1 MALDIR
7 GKIFCSAGPVIRG
20 GFSDDH
26 IQGTGLIKTKGE
38 VVLNGL
44 FKLTPGQSI
53 SLGYEK
59 QGRVNRLPR
68 ALRVLSS
75 FADPF
80 RRETTVSLGC
90 KLTMLENFRE
100 SRKTDVAEVV
110 DYLEVDCKTVNDIP
124 LNIPLSHIA
133 NKCLTALGIAGGV
146 SINGSLAIDS
156 FDFGSGY
163 VSILSDILYSN
174 SLIGYLN
181 ENESFVV
188 RSLQISGTSPV
199 LDEDDIIDVSPIRS
213 GDIPAT
219 TVIVDYSYNR
229 FTPPKQ
235 EEEEEEAQDEDK
247 RKKRDWELEET
258 QGELQY
264 VIVRYNKTES
274 QHVFSYYP
282 FSSTRTSYD
291 ILDRPLKKTST
302 EKIIA
307 AAINSQY
314 VTEVLDETGGYG
326 RGADLVE
333 HKSTIE
339 YGYLYSA
346 SELVPPIEEDP
357 NRNPCLANTNNGL
370 VRRNPDGSKTTYGP
384 NTKFYTPARDDQPS
398 FIESISFE
406 SEMAIIGGI
415 NIPGYVYKFFNA
427 NLQAVT
433 EILHPGTQVIPT
445 SITIENFDVRDSFG
459 NPKNDEENGV
469 TFVETTFIESAYKR
483 IQFQQG
489 LAKMAEDVGNTG
501 QAYNMFAA
509 AAQLINHGSGT
520 RTTYSREYGTL
531 NKRPNAQK
539 RAKERYAK
547 DPRESFSDLEFIT
560 GGAGNAITTSYGLP
574 IAPDD
579 EIKVNP
585 DYRGIG
591 TGDTH
596 YLVNKS
602 DAPGLARQ
610 FGRTQQRLTYGHRM
624 GFSVQTVPDKL
635 PPYPGMGITLRLGG
649 IIASYIANAQSWSFD
664 SNGIVAS
671 ADFLY
676 LGGVGATT
684 SAYVTPS
691 PWAPVQ
697 DGITVLPIAPAVTI
711 NSNPTA
717 VNSAAT
723 PAGFDANNPGN
734 IFGTLPTGTSPI
746 YAKQITVSAVIPPYQ
761 EVAIHTLY
769 VRTSLTV
776 TRTLISVPIPDRD
789 ALLRTRATATAEQFQ
804 YPTRT
809 TELRL
814 RASALAEQLY
824 YAVRDVVLRT
834 RVYYEVER
842 TELFDLVAGNALPL
856 LGSGLTTGTPTGWVQ
871 AYSGNVD
878 DTPLEVQLPFAFPF
892 NGVSYNS
899 FWLSPNGYITLG
911 SGSSLYPGTATS
923 PALPKILINSADDS
937 MQKVLTRSTANTFR
951 VRVDGNIASGGGDA
965 AFARTFE
972 VAFFRPSFAD
982 GLAVI
987 EVRIGASPSNSGLL
1001 NVYSATTVLSTSATP
1016 LPAANK
1022 SWVFASSDTTGTA
1035 WFIAPAYS
1043 CTPVE

>member
-7 GKIFCSAGPVIRG
+7 GNVFCSAGPVIRG

-38 VVLNGL
+38 IVLNGL
-44 FKLTPGQSI
+44 IKLTPGQSI

-59 QGRVNRLPR
+59 QGRVNRIPR

-80 RRETTVSLGC
+80 RRETTVSVGC

-100 SRKTDVAEVV
+100 SRKTDLAEVV

-124 LNIPLSHIA
+124 LNMPLNHIVSQ
-133 NKCLTALGIAGGV
+133 CLASLGLSGGV
-146 SINGSLAIDS
+146 GISGSVAIDS
-156 FDFGSGY
+156 FDFAAGY
-163 VSILSDILYSN
+163 VNILSDLLYSN

-188 RSLQISGTSPV
+188 RTLYGSGTSPV

-213 GDIPAT
+213 GEIPAS
-219 TVIVDYSYNR
+219 TVIVNYNYSR

-235 EEEEEEAQDEDK
+235 EEEEKEAEDDSY
-247 RKKRDWELEET
+247 RQKRDWELEET

-264 VIVRYNKTES
+264 VIIKYNGSNS

-282 FSSTRTSYD
+282 FSSTKSTYD
-291 ILDRPLKKTST
+291 VLDRKLTEVKT

-307 AAINSQY
+307 AQLNSQY
-314 VTEVLDETGGYG
+314 VTEMLDETGGYG
-326 RGADLVE
+326 NGAELVE
-333 HKSTIE
+333 HRSQTR
-339 YGYLYSA
+339 YGYQYKA
-346 SELVPPIEEDP
+346 SELVPPIEEDE
-357 NRNPCLANTNNGL
+357 NRNPCFANTNKGL
-370 VRRNPDGSKTTYGP
+370 VRRNPDGSTTTYSSL
-384 NTKFYTPARDDQPS
+384 TKFYTPERDDQPI
-398 FIESISFE
+398 FTESITFE
-406 SEMAIIGGI
+406 SEMAIMGAI
-415 NIPGYVYKFFNA
+415 NLPSYVYKYFNE
-427 NLQAVT
+427 NLAAVT
-433 EILHPGTQVIPT
+433 ELLHPGTQLAET
-445 SITIENFDVRDSFG
+445 SIVINNLDVRDSFG
-459 NPKNDEENGV
+459 NPKNDPDEGV
-469 TFVETTFIESAYKR
+469 TYQETTYIESAFKR

-489 LAKMAEDVGNTG
+489 LAKMAEDVGTAA
-501 QAYNMFAA
+501 QAYNVFAA
-509 AAQLINHGSGT
+509 AAQLVNHGSGT
-520 RTTYSREYGTL
+520 KTVYSREFGPL
-531 NKRPNAQK
+531 LKRPSAQK

-547 DPRESFSDLEFIT
+547 DPRESFSDLEFIA
-560 GGAGNAITTSYGLP
+560 GGAGNAITTSYDLP

-579 EIKVNP
+579 EIKLNLQ
-585 DYRGIG
+585 YQGIG

-596 YLVNKS
+596 YLVS
-602 DAPGLARQ
+602 ESRAPELARE

-635 PPYPGMGITLRLGG
+635 PPYPAMGISLRLGG
-649 IIASYIANAQSWSFD
+649 IIATYIANAQSWSFD

-697 DGITVLPIAPAVTI
+697 DGITALPIAPAVVT
-711 NSNPTA
+711 NPNPTA
-717 VNSAAT
+717 ANSATT
-723 PAGFDANNPGN
+723 PTGFDASNPGN
-734 IFGTLPTGTSPI
+734 IFTTLPSDTAPVH
-746 YAKQITVSAVIPPYQ
+746 AKQITVDAVIPPYQ

-776 TRTLISVPIPDRD
+776 TRTLIRLPIPDRD
-789 ALLRTRATATAEQFQ
+789 VLVRTRAAATADQFQ
-804 YPTRT
+804 YPTRL
-809 TELRL
+809 TELRV
-814 RASALAEQLY
+814 RASALVEQTY
-824 YAVRDVVLRT
+824 YAVRDVLLRT
-834 RVYYEVER
+834 RIYYAVER
-842 TELFDLVAGNALPL
+842 TELFDFAVGNALPL

-878 DTPLEVQLPFAFPF
+878 DTPLEVALPFAFPF

-899 FWLSPNGYITLG
+899 FWLSPNGYITFG

-965 AFARTFE
+965 SFARTFE
-972 VAFFRPSFAD
+972 VAFFRPSFTD
-982 GLAVI
+982 GYPVI
-987 EVRIGASPSNSGLL
+987 EVRIGASPSVSGLL
-1001 NVYSATTVLSTSATP
+1001 NVYSATTVLSTDPAPTP
-1016 LPAANK
+1016 APNS
-1022 SWVFASSDTTGTA
+1022 SWVFLSDTTTGTE
-1035 WFIAPAYS
+1035 WFIAAALS